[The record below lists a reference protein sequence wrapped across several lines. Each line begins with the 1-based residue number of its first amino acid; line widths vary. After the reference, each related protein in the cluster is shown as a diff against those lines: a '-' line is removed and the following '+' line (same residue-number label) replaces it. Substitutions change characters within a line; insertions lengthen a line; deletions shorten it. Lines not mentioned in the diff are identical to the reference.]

1 MFKPKTPISGRLDN
15 SSGEWIRTTDLRVMS
30 PTSYLCS
37 TPHPLFGPISLPITA
52 SACCQLSSG
61 LRVAMYADETI
72 NRQGDQ
78 DASVGIV
85 QVAGNALGGLDD
97 LIHHLI

>member
-1 MFKPKTPISGRLDN
+1 
-15 SSGEWIRTTDLRVMS
+15 
-30 PTSYLCS
+30 
-37 TPHPLFGPISLPITA
+37 
-52 SACCQLSSG
+52 